1 MFMKFLQVA
10 GTSTLVFLSSEQLTL
25 CNQLEIE
32 KSLQGIKRNVVV
44 ALVIVEDENLFSNV
58 AVRAA

>member
-10 GTSTLVFLSSEQLTL
+10 GTSTLVFLSSEQLAL